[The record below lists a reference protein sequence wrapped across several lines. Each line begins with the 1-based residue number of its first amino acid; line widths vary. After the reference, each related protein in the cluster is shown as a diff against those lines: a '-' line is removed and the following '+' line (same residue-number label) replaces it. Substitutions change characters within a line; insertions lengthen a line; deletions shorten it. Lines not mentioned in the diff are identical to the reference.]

1 MAGLEIFLDQLVLV
15 HSVHDGLNSHL
26 SEDLLELI
34 ILHGLCTIEVL
45 PLSCILRDSR
55 IQSHRRIVTLI

>member
-1 MAGLEIFLDQLVLV
+1 MASLEIFLDQLVLV
-15 HSVHDGLNSHL
+15 HAVDDGLDSHL

-45 PLSCILRDSR
+45 PLSCILRESR
-55 IQSHRRIVTLI
+55 VQSPRIVTLV

>member
-1 MAGLEIFLDQLVLV
+1 MAGLEILLDELVLV
-15 HSVHDGLNSHL
+15 HAVDHGLDSHL

-45 PLSCILRDSR
+45 PLSSILRKSR
-55 IQSHRRIVTLI
+55 VQSPRIVTLV

>member
-15 HSVHDGLNSHL
+15 HPVDDGLDTHL

-34 ILHGLCTIEVL
+34 ILHGLCPIEVL
-45 PLSCILRDSR
+45 PLSCILRESR
-55 IQSHRRIVTLI
+55 IQSPRIVTLV